1 MITPY
6 AAQVDLQKM
15 LRSNEDINWEIDV
28 LRPCCTHSPSVG
40 ARACDGLWKVSMSGK
55 SKPND
60 QVEEERV
67 GTVAKYWH
75 LFLKGQGSIMSRP
88 QLTTVTCG
96 LYMVSTLRTQGMILI
111 WTMSQGFF

>member
-1 MITPY
+1 
-6 AAQVDLQKM
+6 M

-75 LFLKGQGSIMSRP
+75 LFLKAQGSIMSRP

-96 LYMVSTLRTQGMILI
+96 LYMVSTLRTQVLRPLVADSLTAFLCMLYLYPYII
-111 WTMSQGFF
+111 C